1 MSTPEVGSL
10 ISDARPMV
18 PDAEAAD
25 IAATCH
31 IRLLVARVLRPMSA
45 GRRVCRALTARS
57 ALVLLVISGHTLL
70 TRHPSL
76 GRAGAVPCQRR

>member
-1 MSTPEVGSL
+1 
-10 ISDARPMV
+10 MV

-31 IRLLVARVLRPMSA
+31 IRLLVASMSA

-70 TRHPSL
+70 TRHLSL